1 MENTANHI
9 NSLVEDQENT
19 QLILNLQ
26 NSLIGRYPRLIEP
39 CRKLIREGVLQ
50 KVTRKND
57 TVRRYCTL
65 MSDIFMYSR
74 VCKER
79 QAGQVVENSL
89 ECCCI
94 FPLKKCKVQ
103 ETLRGTFRI
112 KCQDDEIVLQTSDE
126 QLAKEWVQAIKE
138 AIEMHVEY
146 RRTLRKESSRRMP
159 LRKKKDLRN
168 MNSVRPGDED
178 QQPLSPRTRN
188 SVYENV
194 VKMMSRSDDEEEAG
208 GQYSDS
214 SEDDYLSHL
223 KCFKGRKPKWMGM
236 KMGLGKRKG
245 EEEVIRGSAT
255 ETGLK
260 AAKRTKISLMVMD
273 QENVAPLDS
282 STPLEESL
290 QQQHDHHR
298 QETETEMKKRTV
310 RFSNIKPVPFKYDD
324 DQEYLNSKFLERTAP
339 RQTIVKETFTRRMWN
354 FFNGL
359 F

>member
-1 MENTANHI
+1 MTMNFQDSVKQMENTANHI

-19 QLILNLQ
+19 QLMLNLQ
-26 NSLIGRYPRLIEP
+26 NSLISRCPRIIEP

-74 VCKER
+74 ICKER
-79 QAGQVVENSL
+79 QPGSVVENSL

-126 QLAKEWVQAIKE
+126 ELARSWVRAIKE
-138 AIEMHVEY
+138 AIEQHVEY

-168 MNSVRPGDED
+168 MATDREED
-178 QQPLSPRTRN
+178 QQPLSPRTRS

-194 VKMMSRSDDEEEAG
+194 VKMISRSDDEDQSGAE
-208 GQYSDS
+208 SS
-214 SEDDYLSHL
+214 SEENMM
-223 KCFKGRKPKWMGM
+223 KCFKGRKPRWM
-236 KMGLGKRKG
+236 GKRKG
-245 EEEVIRGSAT
+245 QQQS
-255 ETGLK
+255 ETGFGGHGG
-260 AAKRTKISLMVMD
+260 KRTKVEVLQMD
-273 QENVAPLDS
+273 QENIAPQDS
-282 STPLEESL
+282 STPLAQEDEGYGDNSPFG
-290 QQQHDHHR
+290 QFSR
-298 QETETEMKKRTV
+298 QETETEVKKRTV

-339 RQTIVKETFTRRMWN
+339 RQTIVKEPLSKRIWN
-354 FFNGL
+354 FING
-359 F
+359 FF